1 MRIFLIC
8 SKKFYPRVPE
18 VLRAL
23 EADNHVVEL
32 PNSYTDP
39 AIEERYKK
47 LGIEEHAK
55 WKAEMLRRST
65 DIIEKNDAVLVLNF
79 EKDGV
84 KNYIGGATFLEMHD
98 AFRLGKTI
106 FLFNAI
112 PDGILRDEI
121 ISFSPKIING
131 DLSKVK

>member
-8 SKKFYPRVPE
+8 SKRFYPRVPE
-18 VLRAL
+18 VLGAL
-23 EADNHVVEL
+23 KAGNHIVEL

-39 AIEERYKK
+39 TAEERYKK
-47 LGIEEHAK
+47 LGVNNHAK

-65 DIIEKNDAVLVLNF
+65 DIIGKNDAVLVLNF

-106 FLFNAI
+106 FLFNEI

-121 ISFSPKIING
+121 VSFSPIILNG
-131 DLSKVK
+131 DLSKVN

>member
-1 MRIFLIC
+1 METDTHI
-8 SKKFYPRVPE
+8 VT
-18 VLRAL
+18 
-23 EADNHVVEL
+23 L
-32 PNSYTDP
+32 PNSYDDP
-39 AIEERYKK
+39 TAEGRYKN
-47 LGIEEHAK
+47 LGAGEHSK
-55 WKAEMLRRST
+55 WKAEMLKRST
-65 DIIEKNDAVLVLNF
+65 DIIGKNDAVLVLNF

-106 FLFNAI
+106 FLFNEI

-121 ISFSPKIING
+121 VSFNPIVING